1 MASRKKERTDS
12 PAEAPE
18 KRDESEE
25 QSLARYA
32 TTVGIVT
39 GLFGMLFGVGFILLP
54 AATMREKVLV
64 IGASLAVAVADLTG
78 VPALFRP
85 GTSRR
90 RPRANPHTD
99 SKGERASATPSVLE
113 NLPGHIGARLRW
125 RRYDSFAGVRWGGHG
140 FAADPEQ
147 AIRQA
152 IAIWADTT
160 ASVGIELAERQ
171 GRLAGHFGP
180 GEAECF
186 PGWHTIIGGITGWG
200 LGDTARAKRQWLTET
215 LPWVELAP
223 VITTGLTRDYYNA
236 VRIFIGQGDGFSSCE
251 VVINGVPHQ
260 AATAALA
267 AMGWPRTEQMST
279 AKVFLLLVQPTGATQ
294 NG

>member
-1 MASRKKERTDS
+1 MTHEMSPEPLTDERILQLVG
-12 PAEAPE
+12 E
-18 KRDESEE
+18 KLSEFVGPWQVE
-25 QSLARYA
+25 GPLLKGPGSL
-32 TTVGIVT
+32 G
-39 GLFGMLFGVGFILLP
+39 
-54 AATMREKVLV
+54 
-64 IGASLAVAVADLTG
+64 VAVGPRHVGDFRHVDLDFQLNT
-78 VPALFRP
+78 ALP
-85 GTSRR
+85 IETSLL
-90 RPRANPHTD
+90 D
-99 SKGERASATPSVLE
+99 CAS
-113 NLPGHIGARLRW
+113 
-125 RRYDSFAGVRWGGHG
+125 G

-200 LGDTARAKRQWLTET
+200 LGGTARAKRQWLTET